1 MIMIAVSVL
10 IALVLCLLL
19 GIPYI
24 DFLKK
29 HLYGQYIREEV
40 AKTHAKKSGT
50 PTTGGAIM
58 IFSLVFAS
66 GVVLSMAQELSNK
79 VLIVLMTVIFYAFTG
94 FKDDITKI
102 KEHHNKG
109 LSAKGKF
116 LLQNAVAL
124 LPVLYIALT
133 GQTSLTIGSYS
144 IQLGFWAIIFA
155 LFLIVGTSNAVNL
168 TDGLDG
174 LASSC
179 AFFSFLGCTSI
190 CYMNSQEG
198 LAIISAAA
206 AAVCLGFLYF
216 NIHPAKVFM
225 GDTGSL
231 ALGGLLG
238 TIAVVGKFEL
248 WLIPIGFVFLV
259 ETLSV
264 IIQVVSFKTTGKRV
278 FKMSPIHHH
287 FELLGWS
294 EKKIV
299 KVFAAVSAI
308 SSVIA
313 VWGFYLTRNG

>member
-1 MIMIAVSVL
+1 MIMIAVSIL

-24 DFLKK
+24 EFLKK
-29 HLYGQYIREEV
+29 RLYGQYIREEV
-40 AKTHAKKSGT
+40 AKTHAQKGGT
-50 PTTGGAIM
+50 PTTGGVVM

-66 GVVLSMAQELSNK
+66 AVALSMAQELGNK
-79 VLIVLMTVIFYAFTG
+79 VLIFLMTVIFYAFTG
-94 FKDDITKI
+94 FKDDYTKI
-102 KEHHNKG
+102 KAHQNKG
-109 LSAKGKF
+109 LSARGKF
-116 LLQNAVAL
+116 FLQSAVAL
-124 LPVLYIALT
+124 LPALYIGLT
-133 GQTSLTIGSYS
+133 GQTTISFGQYS
-144 IQLGFWAIIFA
+144 VEAGVWAIIFA
-155 LFLIVGTSNAVNL
+155 MFLIVGSSNALNL

-190 CYMNSQEG
+190 CYVSGQEG
-198 LAIISAAA
+198 LAIISGAA

-216 NIHPAKVFM
+216 NRHPAKVFM

-238 TIAVVGKFEL
+238 AIAVVGKFEI
-248 WLIPIGFVFLV
+248 WLIPLGFVFLI

-264 IIQVVSFKTTGKRV
+264 ILQVISFKTTGKRI

-308 SSVIA
+308 SSVVA
-313 VWGFYLTRNG
+313 VWGYWSL